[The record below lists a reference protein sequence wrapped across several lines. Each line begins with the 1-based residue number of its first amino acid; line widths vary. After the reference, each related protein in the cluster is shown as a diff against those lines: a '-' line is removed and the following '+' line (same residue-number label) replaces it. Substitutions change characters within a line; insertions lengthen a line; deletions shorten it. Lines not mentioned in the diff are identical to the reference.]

1 MYLCICVFIRI
12 CVFVFLCMY
21 NVCIVCHSLVC
32 TYMCSCFTHLFIHMS
47 GNEFETPHLH
57 PSFLTPCHQEEEE
70 EEEEKE

>member
-1 MYLCICVFIRI
+1 
-12 CVFVFLCMY
+12 
-21 NVCIVCHSLVC
+21 
-32 TYMCSCFTHLFIHMS
+32 MS